1 MKALYRYA
9 RAYAGAGI
17 PVFPLIP
24 RDKRPATKNGF
35 KDASADLG
43 TVTQWWTENPHYN
56 IGLPVL
62 PGSVVIDTDPRHNPH
77 GLEQLENR
85 YLPLPATTTCISGRG
100 DDGKHIYLKVPDG
113 VFTDRNLPDG
123 IDIRVGGKHYLVA
136 PPSIHPDTGGHYYWD
151 GPEHIADCPRWLL
164 DLIRPPIKPV
174 EAPNINTSNTGA
186 GLIKFVSELQEGQR
200 NHGLFW
206 ALCEAIKDG
215 LYPTIKPDLHQ
226 AALSIGLSEQE
237 INTTAASAERRMS

>member
-1 MKALYRYA
+1 MKKYA

-17 PVFPLIP
+17 PIFPLIP

-35 KDASADLG
+35 HNATADLA
-43 TVTQWWTENPHYN
+43 QINKWWTENPHYN

-100 DDGKHIYLKVPDG
+100 DGGKHIYLKVPDG
-113 VFTDRNLPDG
+113 VYTDRHLPEG
-123 IDIRVGGKHYLVA
+123 VDIRVGGKHYTVA
-136 PPSIHPDTGGHYYWD
+136 APSLHPDTGRPYTLT

-164 DLIRPPIKPV
+164 DLIRPAIKPV
-174 EAPNINTSNTGA
+174 EAPNINPDNNGA
-186 GLIKFVSELQEGQR
+186 GLIRFVSEAQQGQR
-200 NHGLFW
+200 NHILFW

-215 LYPTIKPDLHQ
+215 IYPAIKPDLHQ

-237 INTTAASAERRMS
+237 INTTAASAERRMTQ